1 MSSRKTTKTYSEL
14 RKELDDALAW
24 FESVEMEVDEVIDR
38 YKKAVLLTKDLEE
51 FLIESENSLKK
62 L

>member
-24 FESVEMEVDEVIDR
+24 FESEEMEVDEVIDR

>member
-1 MSSRKTTKTYSEL
+1 MSSKKTTKTYSEL

-24 FESVEMEVDEVIDR
+24 FESEEMEVDEVIDR
-38 YKKAVLLTKDLEE
+38 YKKAVLLTKELEE

>member
-24 FESVEMEVDEVIDR
+24 VASEEMEVDEVIDR

>member
-24 FESVEMEVDEVIDR
+24 FESEEMEVDEVIDR
-38 YKKAVLLTKDLEE
+38 YKKAVLLTKELEE
-51 FLIESENSLKK
+51 YLIESENSLKK

>member
-24 FESVEMEVDEVIDR
+24 FESEEMEVDEVIDR
-38 YKKAVLLTKDLEE
+38 YKKAVLLTKELEE

>member
-1 MSSRKTTKTYSEL
+1 MSSKNTTKTYSEL

-24 FESVEMEVDEVIDR
+24 FESEEMEVDEVIDR
-38 YKKAVLLTKDLEE
+38 YKKAVLLTKELEE